1 MEAKKESKLVQIK
14 LAITHICFSLCDI
27 LFVCRRK
34 EGGEKRSDVR
44 REEVMEVKEEWLYL
58 DSGPVRR
65 WRAAAPGRR
74 PPPETPCASS
84 SAPAAQ
90 KRINE
95 AASRT
100 EAPVRTGRLAESRKP
115 TPLPPLI

>member
-1 MEAKKESKLVQIK
+1 
-14 LAITHICFSLCDI
+14 
-27 LFVCRRK
+27 
-34 EGGEKRSDVR
+34 
-44 REEVMEVKEEWLYL
+44 MEVKEEWLYL

-74 PPPETPCASS
+74 RPPETPCASS

-90 KRINE
+90 KSINE

-100 EAPVRTGRLAESRKP
+100 EAPVRTGRSRKPNPRPPRPPHLIWVKLWKSQAAESRDADYCAAK
-115 TPLPPLI
+115 IK